1 MNGLGG
7 RAAARFLVFAA
18 LLLAAAAP
26 AARADFAEGLAAF
39 DAGDYRGALE
49 AWQPLA
55 EAGDAEAQIAL
66 AGS

>member
-1 MNGLGG
+1 MNDPAV
-7 RAAARFLVFAA
+7 RAASRLLALAA
-18 LLLAAAAP
+18 LLLAATAP